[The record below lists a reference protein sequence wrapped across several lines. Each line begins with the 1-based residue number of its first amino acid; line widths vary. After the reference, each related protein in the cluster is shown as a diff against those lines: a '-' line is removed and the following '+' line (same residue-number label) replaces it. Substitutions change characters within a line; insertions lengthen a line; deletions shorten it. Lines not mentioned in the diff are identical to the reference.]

1 MKGLNQT
8 DLIQI
13 SQVLKYQKIN
23 KTGELGAAYNNRQQA

>member
-23 KTGELGAAYNNRQQA
+23 NPVELGAAYNNRQQA